1 MKKLRLLIAALFV
14 TSLMSFSV
22 MAAEVRIGVSAGF
35 AHIEASGSE
44 TLKDSAVVTAHTE
57 QTNAI
62 IPSFFAELAMDNGL
76 GIGYD
81 YISADPDLAA
91 SERSNTLTATTDD
104 NTSDTG
110 TNKANASIDK
120 LSTVYLIK
128 TFESG
133 FLVKAGL
140 TGADV
145 TTKETLA
152 SGSTYGNKSVDG
164 KMFGIGYG
172 AKLDS
177 GVFFR
182 TAIEVTDY
190 DTLNL
195 TSGVADAVT
204 GTTNTIKAD
213 IDTTVAKFSVGK
225 AF

>member
-1 MKKLRLLIAALFV
+1 MKKLRLLTVAILATF
-14 TSLMSFSV
+14 LMSFS
-22 MAAEVRIGVSAGF
+22 AIAGEFRLGVSAGF

-44 TLKDSAVVTAHTE
+44 TLKDSGLVSTHSEEA
-57 QTNAI
+57 NAI
-62 IPSFFAELAMDNGL
+62 IPSFFAEIAMDNGL
-76 GIGYD
+76 GIGFD
-81 YISADPDLAA
+81 YISASADLAPSA
-91 SERSNTLTATTDD
+91 RTQVHTTSVGSGND
-104 NTSDTG
+104 SG
-110 TNKANASIDK
+110 TNSANAEIDG

-133 FLVKAGL
+133 FLVKAGM

-152 SGSTYGNKSVDG
+152 TGSTYGNKSVDG
-164 KMFGIGYG
+164 QMFGIGYG

-190 DTLNL
+190 DTINL
-195 TSGVADAVT
+195 TSGVADAVS

-213 IDTTVAKFSVGK
+213 IDTTVAKFSIGK